1 MARLPCKTC
10 GWAGGSGFVMHP
22 PGLSVSK
29 ESIRVVASN
38 RKKLEGKV
46 GQQEAITG
54 TTLPESPSTESVV
67 SISLSILIS
76 GLGLRF

>member
-1 MARLPCKTC
+1 
-10 GWAGGSGFVMHP
+10 MHP
-22 PGLSVSK
+22 PGLSVPE

-38 RKKLEGKV
+38 QKKPEGKV
-46 GQQEAITG
+46 GPQEAITG

-67 SISLSILIS
+67 STSSSISIS

>member
-1 MARLPCKTC
+1 
-10 GWAGGSGFVMHP
+10 MHP

-29 ESIRVVASN
+29 ESMRVVASN

-46 GQQEAITG
+46 GQQEAIAG

-67 SISLSILIS
+67 SISSSILIS